1 MIYKKPKT
9 LFLELEEEDVVTLSI
24 DGTTPDTGGDS
35 EKPPWWEEGWT

>member
-24 DGTTPDTGGDS
+24 GDDLDPGGKDPEIPDD
-35 EKPPWWEEGWT
+35 WWD